1 MEINEESETWVRNR
15 VILDIIGHCCDIANK
30 DPNRHEHSK
39 IELKDLKP
47 YIKIKFLL
55 KNFSPILNVDTLV
68 DDFYSKAS
76 NDSQWNTD
84 IDKNDFKLYIRMALE
99 DVRDLK
105 INDILT

>member
-1 MEINEESETWVRNR
+1 MELNEEAEIWVKNQ
-15 VILDIIGHCCDIANK
+15 VISAIVGYCCEIANK
-30 DPNRHEHSK
+30 DPNRHKHSK
-39 IELKDLKP
+39 IELRNLKS

-68 DDFYSKAS
+68 DDFYSKVS

-84 IDKNDFKLYIRMALE
+84 RNKNDFKSYVRMALE

-105 INDILT
+105 ITDILK